1 MERSRQLFRD
11 FGLTLALLLAAV
23 LIYWKT
29 TTPALKR
36 SSVLGD
42 EQQRLRDRRDL
53 LDLEVKRLRAA
64 EAGKDDPETIERFA
78 RDHAGASGL
87 PQNEVIVGP
96 ERGDE

>member
-1 MERSRQLFRD
+1 LERSRQLFRD

-23 LIYWKT
+23 VIYWKT

-36 SSVLGD
+36 NALLSE
-42 EQQRLRDRRDL
+42 EQQRLRERRDL

-78 RDHAGASGL
+78 REQYGASGL

-96 ERGDE
+96 EPGDE